1 MIIKGLL
8 DEDFV
13 NYCKPSMVLF
23 FPHCTFKCEKD
34 CGQRVCQNGTLA
46 NSPNIT
52 IDDNKVCARYL
63 SNPITNAIVCG
74 GLEPMDSFD
83 ELYSFI
89 YTLRY
94 EYRCNDDVV
103 IYSGYTAAECDKNG
117 WVQKLSPLGNII
129 IKFGRY
135 VPNQEPHYDETLGV
149 NLASGNQYAIMF
161 NPKRI

>member
-63 SNPITNAIVCG
+63 SNPITKAIVCG
-74 GLEPMDSFD
+74 GLEPMDLTSYTR
-83 ELYSFI
+83 LYTHFAMN
-89 YTLRY
+89 TDAMMML
-94 EYRCNDDVV
+94 
-103 IYSGYTAAECDKNG
+103 
-117 WVQKLSPLGNII
+117 
-129 IKFGRY
+129 
-135 VPNQEPHYDETLGV
+135 
-149 NLASGNQYAIMF
+149 
-161 NPKRI
+161 